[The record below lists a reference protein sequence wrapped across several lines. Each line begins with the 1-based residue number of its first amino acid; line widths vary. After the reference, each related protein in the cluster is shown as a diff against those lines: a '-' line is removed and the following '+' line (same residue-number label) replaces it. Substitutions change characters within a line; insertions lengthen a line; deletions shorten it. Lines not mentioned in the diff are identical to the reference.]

1 MEKYVV
7 LYCKENEVI
16 VKRKHD
22 KSLQVFYI
30 DKILE
35 LQVEGQCDIIN
46 IEEIENYIA
55 DKL

>member
-35 LQVEGQCDIIN
+35 LQVKGQCDIIN